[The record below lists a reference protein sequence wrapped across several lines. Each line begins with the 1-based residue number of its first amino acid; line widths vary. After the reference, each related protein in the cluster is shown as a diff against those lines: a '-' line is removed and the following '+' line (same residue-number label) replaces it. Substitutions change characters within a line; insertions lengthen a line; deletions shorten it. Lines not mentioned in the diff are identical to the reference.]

1 MRTEDQIK
9 RKLNELAQQKNRLE
23 ARSDLDDANDALLA
37 QIACLDHQILL
48 LEWVLN
54 APLGSYHSD

>member
-9 RKLNELAQQKNRLE
+9 RKLNELNLQHKNLRSSLSPEEAQ
-23 ARSDLDDANDALLA
+23 ANPHLGRIEDM
-37 QIACLDHQILL
+37 IAL

-54 APLGSYHSD
+54 APSGSYHS